1 MRSRRL
7 LVLSACTSLL
17 AGCVSNLDSRIATP
31 TAEGQRYSLPQ
42 PILKVEPQA
51 DGTMTLEVIYLP
63 DPNNTYTVRASSFV
77 GAYTLDVKT
86 KEGLLDTVTFSPNSS
101 AVVEALATSAGNIEK
116 AKIDARSKADEAAAK
131 AAEAEAKAISDANAA
146 VALAQAKLDKL
157 KELKAAGGKVTD
169 EQIVA
174 AEVELSVAK
183 AKLDTLGST
192 SSTLN
197 LAANAAGAGGG
208 FPEAPGPVFF
218 AMVPRE
224 NGIIDLVASSPQ
236 IKGETAVAVPV
247 TPKVTTVS
255 YTIIDSSV
263 LRLGSSSF
271 ELRLQA
277 SPTPKSIVFDDIE
290 LSDASDNLLPALK
303 PTVDLTNEDGKS
315 ILVVT
320 PADATPVGNYKL
332 IIPVIGPD
340 GSKQQ
345 PATIRFEV
353 RPKLPK

>member
-1 MRSRRL
+1 MHKRSL
-7 LVLSACTSLL
+7 LALPACTLLL
-17 AGCVSNLDSRIATP
+17 AGCVSNLESRLATA

-101 AVVEALATSAGNIEK
+101 AAVEALATSAGNIEK

-174 AEVELSVAK
+174 AEVELSIAK
-183 AKLDTLGST
+183 AKLETLGST
-192 SSTLN
+192 SPTLN
-197 LAANAAGAGGG
+197 LAANAAGAGGT

-224 NGIIDLVASSPQ
+224 DGVIDLVASSPQ
-236 IKGETAVAVPV
+236 IKAQTAVAVPV
-247 TPKVTTVS
+247 TPKVMTVS
-255 YTIIDSSV
+255 YTIIGTSV
-263 LRLGSSSF
+263 LRLGSSSLV
-271 ELRLQA
+271 LRLLA
-277 SPTPKSIVFDDIE
+277 SPNPKSIVHDDIE
-290 LSDASDNLLPALK
+290 LKDADDNLLPALT
-303 PTVDLTNEDGKS
+303 PTVDLTSEDGKS
-315 ILVVT
+315 VLVVT
-320 PADATPVGNYKL
+320 LSDATPVGKYKL
-332 IIPVIGPD
+332 TIPVLGPD

-345 PATIRFEV
+345 PTTIRFEV
-353 RPKLPK
+353 RPKLPR